1 MKTAMTMNKMGEQ
14 PIPKLLLTMGL
25 PMILSMILQAF
36 YNIVDSYFV
45 SCIVDSTSGANLGE
59 YATNALTLAFP
70 IQMLMIAIGVGTGVG
85 INSILSKTLG
95 EQNSHKVA
103 QIAGNAIFLGMCTCI
118 VFLGF
123 GIVGVNFYLQSQ
135 TQDAMIL
142 EMGSSYLK
150 ICSILSFG
158 AIMFMIYEK
167 LLQSTGKTTLSMI
180 AQIAGALT
188 NIILD
193 PILIFGYFGLP
204 AMGIEGAAYAT
215 VIGQMVSLIIGILCH
230 HLLNK
235 EVLFKFSYLK
245 PNVSII
251 KEIYKVGIPTIIM
264 QALMSFMTYG
274 TNIILGLISSN
285 AVTAYGIYYKIQQFV
300 LFAAFGMNNAM
311 IPIISFN
318 YGKHDKQRINE
329 GIKYGMKYTL
339 IIMLIGMI
347 LLQLFSSQIIGIF
360 SISSKTHELCI
371 LAIRIITLGYL
382 FMGANVAYQGIFQ
395 ALGCGGRSLIIS
407 LLRLIIIAL
416 PLTWV
421 FTQFSNAEY
430 IVWSAFPIAE
440 FVALV
445 VAILF
450 MKKVSHEKII
460 KEEDQDL
467 SLNQAYSLK

>member
-1 MKTAMTMNKMGEQ
+1 
-14 PIPKLLLTMGL
+14 
-25 PMILSMILQAF
+25 
-36 YNIVDSYFV
+36 
-45 SCIVDSTSGANLGE
+45 
-59 YATNALTLAFP
+59 
-70 IQMLMIAIGVGTGVG
+70 
-85 INSILSKTLG
+85 
-95 EQNSHKVA
+95 
-103 QIAGNAIFLGMCTCI
+103 MCTCI

-285 AVTAYGIYYKIQQFV
+285 AVTSYGIYYKIQQFV

-395 ALGCGGRSLIIS
+395 ALGCGVRSLIIS

>member
-1 MKTAMTMNKMGEQ
+1 MGAEMSMNKMGEQ
-14 PIPKLLLTMGL
+14 PISKLMLTMGL

-45 SCIVDSTSGANLGE
+45 SCISDTADISNMGE

-85 INSILSKTLG
+85 INSILSRTLG
-95 EQNSHKVA
+95 EQNTHKVG
-103 QIAGNAIFLGMCTCI
+103 QIAGNAIFLGICTCI
-118 VFLGF
+118 IFLLFGVF
-123 GIVGVNFYLQSQ
+123 GVNVYFQSQ
-135 TQDAMIL
+135 TQDTIIL

-150 ICSILSFG
+150 ICTTLSFG

-167 LLQSTGKTTLSMI
+167 LLQSTGRTNLSTI

-215 VIGQMVSLIIGILCH
+215 VIGQMVSLVLGIFYH

-235 EVLFKFSYLK
+235 EILFKLSYLK
-245 PNVSII
+245 PNLQII
-251 KEIYKVGIPTIIM
+251 KEIYKVGIPAIIM
-264 QALMSFMTYG
+264 QALMSFMTYSA
-274 TNIILGLISSN
+274 NIILGMISSSV
-285 AVTAYGIYYKIQQFV
+285 VTAYGIYYKVQQFV

-318 YGKHDKQRINE
+318 YGKNDKQRVDE

-347 LLQLFSSQIIGIF
+347 LLQLFANQIIRIF
-360 SISSKTHELCI
+360 AISDQTQELCI
-371 LAIRIITLGYL
+371 LATRIITLGYL
-382 FMGANVAYQGIFQ
+382 FVGANVAYQGIFQ
-395 ALGCGGRSLIIS
+395 ALGCGVRSLIIS

-416 PLTWV
+416 PLAWV
-421 FTQFSNAEY
+421 FTKLPNADHL
-430 IVWSAFPIAE
+430 VWLAFPIAE
-440 FVALV
+440 VVALG
-445 VAILF
+445 VAIFF
-450 MKKVSHEKII
+450 MKKVNNEKLM
-460 KEEDQDL
+460 KELDEDL
-467 SLNQAYSLK
+467 SLN

>member
-1 MKTAMTMNKMGEQ
+1 
-14 PIPKLLLTMGL
+14 
-25 PMILSMILQAF
+25 
-36 YNIVDSYFV
+36 
-45 SCIVDSTSGANLGE
+45 
-59 YATNALTLAFP
+59 
-70 IQMLMIAIGVGTGVG
+70 
-85 INSILSKTLG
+85 
-95 EQNSHKVA
+95 
-103 QIAGNAIFLGMCTCI
+103 MCTCI

-215 VIGQMVSLIIGILCH
+215 VIGQMVSLIIGILYH

-395 ALGCGGRSLIIS
+395 ALGCGVRSLIIS

>member
-1 MKTAMTMNKMGEQ
+1 MGAEMSMNKMGEQ
-14 PIPKLLLTMGL
+14 PISKLMLTMGL

-45 SCIVDSTSGANLGE
+45 SCISDTADISNMGE

-103 QIAGNAIFLGMCTCI
+103 QIAGNAIFLGLCTCI
-118 VFLGF
+118 VFLLF
-123 GIVGVNFYLQSQ
+123 GLFGVNVYLQSQ
-135 TQDAMIL
+135 TQDPIIL

-150 ICSILSFG
+150 ICTILSFG
-158 AIMFMIYEK
+158 AIMYMIYEK
-167 LLQSTGKTTLSMI
+167 LLQSTGRTTLSTI

-215 VIGQMVSLIIGILCH
+215 VIGQIVSLVLGILFH

-235 EVLFKFSYLK
+235 EILSKFSYLK
-245 PNVSII
+245 PNVEII
-251 KEIYKVGIPTIIM
+251 KEIYKVGIPAIIM

-274 TNIILGLISSN
+274 ANIILGIVSSSV
-285 AVTAYGIYYKIQQFV
+285 VTAYGIYYKVQQFV

-311 IPIISFN
+311 IPIISYN
-318 YGKHDKQRINE
+318 YGKNDEQRIKD

-339 IIMLIGMI
+339 IIMLAGMI
-347 LLQLFSSQIIGIF
+347 LLQLFVNQIIGIF
-360 SISSKTHELCI
+360 AISAQTQELCI
-371 LAIRIITLGYL
+371 LATRIITLGYL
-382 FMGANVAYQGIFQ
+382 FVGANVAYQGIFQ
-395 ALGCGGRSLIIS
+395 ALGCGVRSLIIS

-416 PLTWV
+416 PLAWV
-421 FTQFSNAEY
+421 FTKFPNADHL
-430 IVWSAFPIAE
+430 VWLAFPIAE
-440 FVALV
+440 FVALG
-445 VAILF
+445 VAIFF
-450 MKKVSHEKII
+450 MKKVNNEKLM
-460 KEEDQDL
+460 KELDEDL
-467 SLNQAYSLK
+467 SFK

>member
-395 ALGCGGRSLIIS
+395 ALGCGVRSLIIS

>member
-103 QIAGNAIFLGMCTCI
+103 QIAGNAIFLGICTCI

-251 KEIYKVGIPTIIM
+251 KEIYKVGIPAIIM
-264 QALMSFMTYG
+264 QALMAFMTYG

-395 ALGCGGRSLIIS
+395 ALGCGVRSLIIS

>member
-251 KEIYKVGIPTIIM
+251 KEIYKVGIPAIIM

-395 ALGCGGRSLIIS
+395 ALGCGVRSLIIS

>member
-251 KEIYKVGIPTIIM
+251 KEIYKVGIPAIIM

-311 IPIISFN
+311 IPII

-395 ALGCGGRSLIIS
+395 ALGCGVRSLIIS

-450 MKKVSHEKII
+450 MKKVSYEKII